1 MPKGLTK
8 TLIKDMSCDPN
19 NLVATSFMQICER
32 VDFWDDK
39 VNEIGA
45 STPLGQAIQDAAS
58 SIIKQQ
64 PPDGFHLDLQMIEA
78 VGQRLEAQPSAVKSD
93 FAGFVTKVAD
103 HYGKVMEM
111 LPAIGNNEITQKAK
125 EISAGMRTVAHDV
138 ETWARGVNVVAG
150 TIAKLPFPK
159 PITDF
164 LQDIGTVS
172 TDVQD
177 VAAHIGGVI
186 NSLWQK
192 TTNAVKQADDLSDK
206 AKILRNS
213 LTTAIGDQKVK
224 IETELKAIETQITR
238 QAPALENALGGIKAG
253 FQAAGIIAG
262 LFGKPQLANDIVA
275 VGEAAITIAG
285 SVATL
290 IAGSAMGG
298 PAMPVIAIAGAVAM
312 LASHFLGG
320 SAQREDIILKSIDK
334 LSKHMDERFDRIE
347 FMIQKSVEYLAEH
360 IDRRFMDLGN
370 HMDKRFDRI
379 EDTLN
384 YMYKEMLDQF
394 AKLHTHSAGH
404 FSVIQ
409 QKLDGLR
416 QAIDYL
422 HTDMAQSMVA
432 LYEQSY
438 VDHKNKA
445 LTNIARNQ
453 ISPNKHRSHY
463 GAITT
468 WTKEKVKS
476 DTMAGNDVSSDLA
489 DRVHAS
495 GMNQY
500 INKIRMKAVA
510 LGVTDLGRLVNP
522 AAWADGVRTLIAY
535 FAMTPKLYE
544 YITPNNEIL
553 NDIREIKDEGARVQ
567 NFIRSMQ
574 KNETLFNDLIKQYR
588 TALLQVMQKA
598 YDLTIV
604 SDTANPIGTASSSP
618 ERALMRVTAIEVCDS
633 FITREVYPAGLGIP
647 DLERLDSITHH
658 NQQTYDVPRF
668 LSDILGEISR
678 GLQRTNPSFP
688 NGWHHKAFYEEM
700 IHGKSSHHD
709 GACCQDGELNNIK
722 FYILDPLVNNYN
734 SACAEATSLRTASED
749 LRNFIRDSHLNQ
761 LATDATYRAN
771 RISAILSHHA
781 VQEKDRAATAGELP
795 HYGLMRKY
803 FSIKNQQN
811 LNAVLSADPNFGLLL
826 DNLQKAYEELSI
838 LIGFSFPKQFA
849 GDPNL
854 RVFLDRLWDKQD
866 ILDYIAANANK
877 PEFIGAVLQNTLEP
891 QGELEA
897 FRQFIL
903 TFVADAKLAI
913 DSEQYD
919 HPLIKKVLHELQEFE
934 KVVNL
939 AVKKPAACL
948 KVSRVYHSLGSY
960 DDETKSNQMFYALAK
975 QISRATSLPCNP
987 LELERKVQQANGD
1000 EEAIL
1005 ELLAKSEN
1013 IEIIVIEDLTGKPI
1027 HIKACNLGAKHT
1039 VHLLHADEQA
1049 WYSFNPSDDCK
1060 KRSDYLAA
1068 RLMTTASSASAD
1080 SEIIELKQQIESLT
1094 QLLQSLAVNQNK
1106 PTAAAAVAVTEEA
1119 QTVYSRTDLVKR
1131 FGFMQN
1137 PSGDIEKAKQE
1148 SLQSLPGVEQANRVV
1163 TEQINQERL
1172 EQGIQNSL
1180 QDVLQPKAAMI

>member
-8 TLIKDMSCDPN
+8 TLIQDMSCDPSN
-19 NLVATSFMQICER
+19 PVAASFMQICER
-32 VDFWDDK
+32 VDFWNEK

-45 STPLGQAIQDAAS
+45 NTPLGQAIQDAAS
-58 SIIKQQ
+58 TLIKNL
-64 PPDGFHLDLQMIEA
+64 PNDGFHFDLKIIENI
-78 VGQRLEAQPSAVKSD
+78 GKRLEAQSPAVKID
-93 FAGFVTKVAD
+93 FARFVKNVAD
-103 HYGKVMEM
+103 HYGAVMDM
-111 LPAIGNNEITQKAK
+111 LPIVGNNDITQKAK
-125 EISAGMRTVAHDV
+125 EISTDMRTMAHDI
-138 ETWARGVNVVAG
+138 ETWARGVNEVVG

-159 PITDF
+159 PITDL
-164 LQDIGTVS
+164 LQNIGTVS
-172 TDVQD
+172 TDVQG
-177 VAAHIGGVI
+177 VATHIGGVI
-186 NSLWQK
+186 DSLWQK
-192 TTNAVKQADDLSDK
+192 TTNTVKQADDLSDK
-206 AKILRNS
+206 AKALRNS
-213 LTTAIGDQKVK
+213 LATATGDQKVE
-224 IETELKAIETQITR
+224 IETELKAIEAQITR

-384 YMYKEMLDQF
+384 YMYKEMLGQF

-404 FSVIQ
+404 LSVIK
-409 QKLDGLR
+409 QKLEGLR

-432 LYEQSY
+432 LYEKSY
-438 VDHKNKA
+438 VKHKNKA
-445 LTNIARNQ
+445 LTNIARNR

-463 GAITT
+463 GVITD
-468 WTKEKVKS
+468 WAKKEVKS
-476 DTMAGNDVSSDLA
+476 DTMAGNNLSNDLA
-489 DRVHAS
+489 DRVRAS

-500 INKIRMKAVA
+500 INKIRMKAVG

-544 YITPNNEIL
+544 HITPNTQIL
-553 NDIREIKDEGARVQ
+553 NDIREIKDEGVRVQ

-598 YDLTIV
+598 YNLTV
-604 SDTANPIGTASSSP
+604 VHDRANPIGTASSSP

-633 FITREVYPAGLGIP
+633 FITREVYPAGRSIP
-647 DLERLDSITHH
+647 DLARPESIAANSYDSHPFPAAAILEEIATQFKAKLRDSEAYHNGDHRDQCYAAYKGEVKGGFEWAMTHPH
-658 NQQTYDVPRF
+658 NSKAIVHHWNGIKGHYD
-668 LSDILGEISR
+668 
-678 GLQRTNPSFP
+678 
-688 NGWHHKAFYEEM
+688 A
-700 IHGKSSHHD
+700 
-709 GACCQDGELNNIK
+709 A
-722 FYILDPLVNNYN
+722 YN
-734 SACAEATSLRTASED
+734 EAQSLRTAAAD

-761 LATDATYRAN
+761 LATDATYRDK
-771 RISAILSHHA
+771 RISAVLSHHA
-781 VQEKDRAATAGELP
+781 VQEKNRAATAGELP
-795 HYGLMRKY
+795 HHGLMRKY

-811 LNAVLSADPNFGLLL
+811 FNAVLSADPSFGLLL
-826 DNLQKAYEELSI
+826 DNLQKTYEELLI
-838 LIGFSFPKQFA
+838 LIGFAFPKQFV

-866 ILDYIAANANK
+866 VLDYIAANANK

-919 HPLIKKVLHELQEFE
+919 HPLIKKVLHEVQEFE
-934 KVVNL
+934 KVVTL
-939 AVKKPAACL
+939 AVKKPSAGL
-948 KVSRVYHSLGSY
+948 KVSRVYHALGSY
-960 DDETKSNQMFYALAK
+960 VDETKSNQMFYALAK
-975 QISRATSLPCNP
+975 QIKCDP
-987 LELERKVQQANGD
+987 LELERKVEHANGD

-1005 ELLAKSEN
+1005 ELLATSEN
-1013 IEIIVIEDLTGKPI
+1013 IEIIVIEDLAGIPI
-1027 HIKACNLGAKHT
+1027 HIKAFNLGAKHT

-1049 WYSFNPSDDCK
+1049 WYSFNPSDDCM
-1060 KRSDYLAA
+1060 KRPDYLAA
-1068 RLMTTASSASAD
+1068 RLMTTAPNASVSAD
-1080 SEIIELKQQIESLT
+1080 IEIIELKKEIESLT
-1094 QLLQSLAVNQNK
+1094 QLLQSLVVNQNK
-1106 PTAAAAVAVTEEA
+1106 PTAATAIPVVHATPSNAA
-1119 QTVYSRTDLVKR
+1119 
-1131 FGFMQN
+1131 M
-1137 PSGDIEKAKQE
+1137 PSFW
-1148 SLQSLPGVEQANRVV
+1148 SSLPAPGDSNNDLNITRQH
-1163 TEQINQERL
+1163 TL
-1172 EQGIQNSL
+1172 
-1180 QDVLQPKAAMI
+1180 